1 MHMNKKTLLVA
12 SILALQALVTAT
24 ACKPKAPADSNV
36 SSMAPDSGV
45 RYVAPKDGLNMR
57 EEPSISGKKMLTIPK
72 GAQVQKLEEKPESF
86 KIDNI
91 DGKWTKISWQ
101 GKTGWV
107 FGGFLSTWAQAS
119 NSGSAAASTA
129 PTSEDVTRCEERCEQ
144 ERVSACIHINCGR
157 QGVVCRPNE
166 EEDCWQA
173 ANEAK
178 TTCIRKCS

>member
-1 MHMNKKTLLVA
+1 MKSKTAKLI
-12 SILALQALVTAT
+12 SILAIIGLAAG
-24 ACKPKAPADSNV
+24 ACKPKAPIDSN
-36 SSMAPDSGV
+36 STSAAHNGGL
-45 RYVAPKDGLNMR
+45 RYVVPKDGLNMR
-57 EEPSISGKKMLTIPK
+57 EEPSMTGRKMLTIPR
-72 GAQVQKLEEKPESF
+72 GRLLLMVEERPESF

-91 DGKWTKISWQ
+91 EGKWTKVLWN
-101 GKTGWV
+101 GNTGWV
-107 FGGFLSTWAQAS
+107 FGGFLSTSDPIS